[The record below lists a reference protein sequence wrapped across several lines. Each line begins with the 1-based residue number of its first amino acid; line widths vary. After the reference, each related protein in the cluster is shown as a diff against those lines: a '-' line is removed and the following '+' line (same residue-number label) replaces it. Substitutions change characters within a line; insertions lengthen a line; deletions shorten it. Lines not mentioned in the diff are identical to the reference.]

1 MNATIS
7 KLLDAMNAHDGEGMA
22 TLFSPDYR
30 SEQPTHPNR
39 EYVGRDTLTSIWGDL
54 FRAVP
59 DHTGE
64 VVAEVPDGANVWVE
78 WYWHGH
84 HTDGSLFEMRG
95 IARTE
100 LTDDGRVAAQ
110 RLYAELVDHEG
121 PAIEE
126 SERQLRE
133 PVH

>member
-7 KLLDAMNAHDGEGMA
+7 HLVDAINAHDAQRMA
-22 TLFSPDYR
+22 AWFTPDYR

-39 EYVGRDTLTSIWGDL
+39 EYVGRDTLASIWGDL

-59 DHTGE
+59 DLRGE

-78 WYWHGH
+78 WHWHGH
-84 HTDGSLFEMRG
+84 HTDGSVFEMRG

-100 LTDDGRVAAQ
+100 LTDEGLVAAQ
-110 RLYAELVDHEG
+110 RLFGELVEQDG
-121 PAIEE
+121 PGIEE

-133 PVH
+133 PAR

>member
-1 MNATIS
+1 MNPTLTKLIDAIS
-7 KLLDAMNAHDGEGMA
+7 AHDTDRMA
-22 TLFSPDYR
+22 ALFTPDFR

-39 EYVGRDTLTSIWGDL
+39 AYAGRDTTSAIWGDL

-59 DHTGE
+59 DLTTELLATVDHGS
-64 VVAEVPDGANVWVE
+64 AVWAE

-84 HTDGSLFEMRG
+84 HTDGSPFEMRAVT
-95 IARTE
+95 IAQ
-100 LTDDGRVAAQ
+100 LTDDGRIASQ
-110 RLYAELVDHEG
+110 RLYGELVDHEG

-133 PVH
+133 PAH